1 LKVEKINSNST
12 SYPALQKFISK
23 HDLLFNSEEWLKNY
37 PERGII
43 QCVILNNN
51 NDVIGCFTY
60 FQFKKSV
67 FKFIISAPYS
77 PDIDLFF
84 VNPAESVVGKNSF
97 NKDVL
102 EAIAN
107 YFEALNVPYINI
119 NLPAAIIDTQPFIW
133 KGYTSK
139 TRYSYLIDLSLSKEK
154 LWENLSSEKRK
165 SVNKAEKDGLVIK
178 ETHDPEL
185 IYSLV
190 IKSLERNDVA
200 KNKIIIKNILFEFA
214 SKRNSFAFV
223 AYHNDKPIGVTFCLI
238 DKTEAVYLFGGFDSD
253 NKHHGAGVSCMWQS
267 ILKAKEL
274 GLKHFDFEGSMD
286 PKIERYFR
294 EFGGELIAYLSVH
307 KIKPVLKTFLALK
320 KHNNPI

>member
-1 LKVEKINSNST
+1 LRVEKINSNSEL
-12 SYPALQKFISK
+12 YPALQKFVSK
-23 HDLLFNSEEWLKNY
+23 HELLFNSDAWLKNY
-37 PERGII
+37 SGKGIA
-43 QCVILNNN
+43 QCVILNKNN
-51 NDVIGCFTY
+51 EVIGCFTY

-77 PDIDLFF
+77 PDIDLFY

-102 EAIAN
+102 ETVAT
-107 YFEALNVPYINI
+107 YFESLKAPYINI

-133 KGYTSK
+133 KGYTSR
-139 TRYSYLIDLSLSKEK
+139 TRYSYLLDLSLTKEQ
-154 LWENLSSEKRK
+154 LWDNLSSEKRK
-165 SVNKAEKDGLVIK
+165 SVNKAEKDGLIIK
-178 ETHDPEL
+178 QTNDPEL
-185 IYSLV
+185 VFSLI

-200 KNKIIIKNILFEFA
+200 KNKSIIKNIVFEFA
-214 SKRNSFAFV
+214 DKKNSFAFV
-223 AYHNDKPIGVTFCLI
+223 AYHNDMPIGASFCVI
-238 DKTEAVYLFGGFDSD
+238 DKTEAVYLFGGFDSE

-267 ILKAKEL
+267 ILKAKES

-294 EFGGELIAYLSVH
+294 EFGGKLVTYFSVQ

-320 KHNNPI
+320 RHNPI